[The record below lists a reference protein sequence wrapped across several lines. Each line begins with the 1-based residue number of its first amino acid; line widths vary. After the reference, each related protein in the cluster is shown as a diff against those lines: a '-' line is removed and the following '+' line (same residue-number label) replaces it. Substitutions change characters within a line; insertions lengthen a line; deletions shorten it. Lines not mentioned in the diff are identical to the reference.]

1 MSYRS
6 TLAPLSVPAGFRLVW
21 YQWAKG
27 RRALG
32 WVDTKEDP
40 TRVIFSEEWSTP
52 DDAVRHLLETE
63 GVDCI
68 CETCGKKYYDHPMA
82 TEPKW
87 LCYWDP
93 ENPRPYLHRLCN
105 GKVVKL

>member
-63 GVDCI
+63 GVDYWTWREGHWHRKI
-68 CETCGKKYYDHPMA
+68 CVADLGPHSF
-82 TEPKW
+82 
-87 LCYWDP
+87 
-93 ENPRPYLHRLCN
+93 RRLVSDYK
-105 GKVVKL
+105 GIQ

>member
-1 MSYRS
+1 MS
-6 TLAPLSVPAGFRLVW
+6 
-21 YQWAKG
+21 Q
-27 RRALG
+27 
-32 WVDTKEDP
+32 DDEED
-40 TRVIFSEEWSTP
+40 FGHAS
-52 DDAVRHLLETE
+52 
-63 GVDCI
+63 GDCI